1 MSCASGSWSL
11 CLSGQ
16 KHSTA
21 RRHGESTRDRTM
33 GRKKQR
39 LHLDRGEVLDALGKK
54 PNISIAVETATVSSK
69 MGSYERHFTHKLYV
83 SDDEYL
89 DAYILRNDICVLFT
103 KQNISASSL
112 VFHVA
117 LEVMSGR
124 RKKGARKIKAD
135 TVICEIIA
143 ADGQVMALKTPV
155 GGQLL
160 ELNEGLASNLPILEN
175 IHSGER
181 YVAVIFP
188 DTKIPSP
195 GQSVDEWKA
204 VQASM
209 ASRSNV
215 CYSWIQGKCLR
226 GDKCRFLHS
235 QTEDGVDAAPEASAL
250 ESFPERQTEDILEIE
265 TALDQR
271 EEDPSGGIIEY

>member
-1 MSCASGSWSL
+1 MFVSSGR
-11 CLSGQ
+11 G
-16 KHSTA
+16 
-21 RRHGESTRDRTM
+21 M

-39 LHLDRGEVLDALGKK
+39 LHLDRGDVLDALGKK
-54 PNISIAVETATVSSK
+54 PNISTAVETGLVSSK
-69 MGSYERHFTHKLYV
+69 MGSYERHFTHKLFV
-83 SDDEYL
+83 SDDDYL

-103 KQNISASSL
+103 KKNINASSFL
-112 VFHVA
+112 FHVA

-135 TVICEIIA
+135 TVICEITTTE
-143 ADGQVMALKTPV
+143 GQVLALKTPV

-160 ELNEGLASNLPILEN
+160 ELNEGLAANLQLLEN

-181 YVAVIFP
+181 YIAVIFP

-209 ASRSNV
+209 AFRSNV
-215 CYSWIQGKCLR
+215 CYSWLQGKCLR
-226 GDKCRFLHS
+226 GEKCRFVHS
-235 QTEDGVDAAPEASAL
+235 DDIDTPNSAL
-250 ESFPERQTEDILEIE
+250 NPSTECQVGDGSIE
-265 TALDQR
+265 MAQEQKEVEAMSSELN
-271 EEDPSGGIIEY
+271 